1 MNIIKALLMGL
12 IQGVTEFLPVSSSGH
27 LAIFKQVLGINLDSG
42 MYFDVMLHLGT
53 LVAVIIVFRE
63 DIWGMI
69 REFWGMLV
77 TIFANFLVFIV
88 RRRGNTE
95 YKYFK
100 VINSSYRKLVLM
112 VIISTIPTGIL
123 GMVGSDLIEK
133 ASGTLWVVGMCLI
146 LTAVLLLLA
155 DKHPDGNN
163 ENQGCALFKCF
174 YSRNSAGHCDNAGII
189 AFRNNYSDGPYAW
202 I

>member
-88 RRRGNTE
+88 R
-95 YKYFK
+95 
-100 VINSSYRKLVLM
+100 
-112 VIISTIPTGIL
+112 
-123 GMVGSDLIEK
+123 
-133 ASGTLWVVGMCLI
+133 
-146 LTAVLLLLA
+146 
-155 DKHPDGNN
+155 
-163 ENQGCALFKCF
+163 Q
-174 YSRNSAGHCDNAGII
+174 
-189 AFRNNYSDGPYAW
+189 
-202 I
+202 